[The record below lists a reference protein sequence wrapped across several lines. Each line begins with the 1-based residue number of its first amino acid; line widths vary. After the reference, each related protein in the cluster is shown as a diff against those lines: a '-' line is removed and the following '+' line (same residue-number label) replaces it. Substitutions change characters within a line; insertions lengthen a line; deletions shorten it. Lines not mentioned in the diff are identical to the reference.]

1 MNLKLDHI
9 RTGRMARLASAALIG
24 VGAIFAAPGQAPA
37 QLQGQQLAQG
47 QILSEVIVIGNRR
60 IEAATI
66 RSYLALRPGDPI
78 TEAALNRSV
87 RQLFDTG
94 LFKDAAIAP
103 DGNRLLVQVVENPSI
118 NRINI
123 EGNRALDDEALT
135 PLLASRARRPF
146 TRSAAEAD
154 AQLLTESYRRI
165 GRYAAKV
172 EPVIIELPD
181 NRVDLVFEVT
191 EGEITEVQS
200 ITFVGNEEFS
210 DSRLRSV
217 IETSETG
224 LLSAFV
230 STDIYDPDRLEFD
243 KQLLRQYYLTQGYAD
258 FAVLSAVTELS
269 PDENGFFI
277 TFTVEEGEVYTFGE
291 LDAVVTAKGL
301 DEEKFLALLP
311 DLTGQTYDSREVEE
325 IIDAM
330 TFEAGQDGFAF
341 VEVRPQVRRNEEDR
355 VLDIQFELIEGRRI
369 YVERI
374 DIEGNDRTLDRVI
387 RRQFDIVEG
396 DAFNARTIDKAR
408 TRIRGLGFFSNVA
421 VRTERGQTD
430 DRAYVKV
437 EVEEQPTGS
446 LSLGAGFSSATG
458 PLAEISISEAN
469 FLGRGQFVRARV
481 VGSGESQVYDL
492 TFREPA
498 FLDRDLALGL
508 NLTYSDEDLDSESS
522 FNLTQLR
529 FKPSLAF
536 PISEKGRL
544 NTFYELSQ
552 VNIRP
557 DAGASPFIAADD
569 GREITSALGATYT
582 YDLRND
588 PIETT
593 EGFLFSFTE
602 KVAGFGGS
610 ARYSSSVA
618 KAKGWTSFFENEV
631 IASFEVEGGAVVP
644 FDGDLRV
651 TDRKFLGGDNFRG
664 FAFAGVGPRDFTTDD
679 ALGGN
684 YYAVARSEVTFPL
697 GLPEEVGIYGGLFM
711 DVGTLWHLDRDR
723 IGANVVDDSAKLR
736 ASIGASIFWASVIG
750 PLRLNFAMPIR
761 EVDGDNSEFFRLT
774 VGTRF

>member
-9 RTGRMARLASAALIG
+9 LAGRVARMAGAALIG
-24 VGAIFAAPGQAPA
+24 ATAIFALPGEAPA
-37 QLQGQQLAQG
+37 QLQGQQIAQG
-47 QILSEVIVIGNRR
+47 QPLSEVIVIGNRR
-60 IEAATI
+60 IEAETI
-66 RSYLALRPGDPI
+66 RSYLAVRPGDPI

-123 EGNRALDDEALT
+123 EGNRSLDDEVLT
-135 PLLASRARRPF
+135 PLLASRPRRPF

-191 EGEITEVQS
+191 EGEITEVQA

-210 DSRLRSV
+210 DSRLRDV

-224 LLSAFV
+224 FLSAFV

-269 PDENGFFI
+269 PDQNGFYI
-277 TFTVEEGEVYTFGE
+277 TFTVDEGEVYTFGE
-291 LDAVVTAKGL
+291 FDAIVSAKGL
-301 DEEKFLALLP
+301 DEEKYLALLP
-311 DLTGQTYDSREVEE
+311 DLAGETYDSREVEA
-325 IIDAM
+325 IIDAI
-330 TFEAGQDGFAF
+330 TSTAGQDGFAF
-341 VEVRPQVRRNEEDR
+341 VEVRPQVRRNDEDR
-355 VLDIQFELIEGRRI
+355 VLDITFELIEGRRI

-396 DAFNARTIDKAR
+396 DAFNARSIDKAR
-408 TRIRGLGFFSNVA
+408 ARIRGLGFFGNVA

-446 LSLGAGFSSATG
+446 LSLGAGFSSASG

-481 VGSGESQVYDL
+481 VASGDSQVYDL

-508 NLTYSDEDLDSESS
+508 NIAYSDEDLDSESS
-522 FNLTQLR
+522 FELTQLT
-529 FKPSLAF
+529 FSPSLAF
-536 PISEKGRL
+536 PISERGRL
-544 NTFYELSQ
+544 KTFYELSQ

-557 DAGASPFIAADD
+557 DNGASAFILADD
-569 GREITSALGATYT
+569 GREYTSAIGATYT

-593 EGFLFSFTE
+593 EGYLFTFTE

-610 ARYSSSVA
+610 SRFSSSVA

-631 IASFEVEGGAVVP
+631 IASLEVEGGAVVAL
-644 FDGDLRV
+644 DGDLRI
-651 TDRKFLGGDNFRG
+651 TDRKFLGGDSFRG
-664 FAFAGVGPRDFTTDD
+664 FAFAGVGPRDFATDD

-711 DVGTLWHLDRDR
+711 DVGSLWHLDRDR
-723 IGANVVDDSAKLR
+723 IGANVVDDGANLR
-736 ASIGASIFWASVIG
+736 ASIGASIFWASLVG
-750 PLRLNFAMPIR
+750 PLRLNFAVPLK
-761 EVDGDNSEFFRLT
+761 EVTGDDKEFFRLT